1 MFQVYK
7 LSRKSTQPENMC
19 GIIFEKVKGG
29 GKAVNGTGVYSEAA
43 FEVFLQNSQENICAE
58 ISFLIKLI
66 TTDLKLH

>member
-1 MFQVYK
+1 M
-7 LSRKSTQPENMC
+7 S

-66 TTDLKLH
+66 TPDLKLH